1 MRRQGQIFVRYIL
14 RCPENA
20 LLFRVQKGGMS
31 MASVRIGVIGCGVI
45 GRVHL
50 KFLTQNP
57 TAKVVAVADI
67 REEAAKEAA
76 KQFGVPKVYTDT
88 ESLLSDDEIDAVI
101 LAFQTSGRAQVAIK
115 AFAHGKHVLVEKPVA
130 MNAEEA
136 KQMIAAKGNLIAGCC
151 SSRHR
156 FLPSFQFVK
165 SFLDSGA
172 LGKIRLIRI
181 RAAKPDEG
189 PPKTTPP
196 AWRLRRDLNG
206 GGILMN
212 WGCYDL
218 DYLLA
223 LFDWQLRPKWVVA
236 NMWGVPPPF
245 EPHVA
250 PGSDAET
257 HVAALLLCDELT
269 IAYERGEYMPTAPE
283 DGWEI
288 IGEKGSLRFKMIPE
302 KGKII
307 TFYEANTEAGVVP
320 KVLWQGDETWDMV
333 HEGVVNDF
341 IQAVMQNRQPAT
353 TLEQALIVQQ
363 ITDAIYASA
372 VKGEPVPICI

>member
-1 MRRQGQIFVRYIL
+1 MNMG
-14 RCPENA
+14 
-20 LLFRVQKGGMS
+20 
-31 MASVRIGVIGCGVI
+31 SVRVGVIGCGVI
-45 GRVHL
+45 GGVHL
-50 KFLTQNP
+50 KFLTKNP
-57 TAKVVAVADI
+57 LAEVIAVADI
-67 REEAAKEAA
+67 REEVAKEAA
-76 KQFGVPKVYTDT
+76 KQFDVPKVYTDADG
-88 ESLLSDDEIDAVI
+88 LLSDDEVDAVI
-101 LAFQTSGRAQVAIK
+101 LAFQTSGRAQVAIS

-130 MNAEEA
+130 MNADEA
-136 KQMIAAKGNLIAGCC
+136 NQMIAAKGNLIAGCC
-151 SSRHR
+151 TSRHR
-156 FLPSFQFVK
+156 FLPSFQIVK

-189 PPKTTPP
+189 PPKVIPP

-223 LFDWQLRPKWVVA
+223 LFDWQLRPKLVLA
-236 NMWGVPPPF
+236 NMWTVPTPF
-245 EPHVA
+245 EPHIA

-257 HVAALLLCDELT
+257 HVVALLLCEDGLT
-269 IAYERGEYMPTAPE
+269 AAYERGEYMPTAPE

-288 IGEKGSLRFKMIPE
+288 IGEKGSLRFRMIPE
-302 KGKII
+302 KGKTI
-307 TFYEANTEAGVVP
+307 TFHKADTNLGVVP
-320 KVLWQGDETWDMV
+320 KVIWQGDETWDMV

-341 IQAVMQNRQPAT
+341 VQAVIQNRQPAT

-363 ITDAIYASA
+363 ITDAIYTSA
-372 VKGEPVPICI
+372 LKGEPFSICI

>member
-1 MRRQGQIFVRYIL
+1 MNM
-14 RCPENA
+14 E
-20 LLFRVQKGGMS
+20 
-31 MASVRIGVIGCGVI
+31 SVKVGVIGCGVI

-57 TAKVVAVADI
+57 SAKVIAVADI
-67 REEAAKEAA
+67 REEVAKEAA
-76 KQFGVPKVYTDT
+76 KQFDVPKVYKTSED
-88 ESLLSDDEIDAVI
+88 LLNDPEIDAVV
-101 LAFQTSGRAQVAIK
+101 LAFQTSGRAQVAIS

-136 KQMIAAKGNLIAGCC
+136 EQMVAAKGNLIAGCC

-189 PPKTTPP
+189 PPKVTPP

-218 DYLLA
+218 DYLFA
-223 LFDWQLRPKWVVA
+223 LFDWQLRPKLVLA
-236 NMWGVPPPF
+236 NMWTVPPPF

-257 HVAALLLCDELT
+257 HVTAFLLCDDGLT
-269 IAYERGEYMPTAPE
+269 ISYERGEYMPTAPE

-288 IGEKGSLRFKMIPE
+288 IGEKGSLRFRMIPE
-302 KGKII
+302 KGKTI
-307 TFYEANTEAGVVP
+307 TFYEANTDLGVVP
-320 KVLWQGDETWDMV
+320 KVVWQGDETWDMV

-341 IQAVMQNRQPAT
+341 IQAVIQNRQPAT

-363 ITDAIYASA
+363 VTDAIYTSA
-372 VKGEPVPICI
+372 VKREPIPIRI